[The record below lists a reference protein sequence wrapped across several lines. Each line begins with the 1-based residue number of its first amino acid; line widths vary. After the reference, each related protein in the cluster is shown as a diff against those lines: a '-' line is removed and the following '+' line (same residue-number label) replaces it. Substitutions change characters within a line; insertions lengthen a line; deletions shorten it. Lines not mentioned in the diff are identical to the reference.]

1 MTEAEKKELLEMY
14 TRDKGLDSL
23 AFLKKSLHGK
33 TEMTEED
40 AREDLYR
47 RIFKALGISA
57 GDVENATEKAWE
69 WAFGTFDSQASP
81 EDKKEIGR
89 KILEGSW

>member
-1 MTEAEKKELLEMY
+1 MTETEKKELLEMY

-33 TEMTEED
+33 AEMAEED

-47 RIFKALGISA
+47 RIFKALGVPDN
-57 GDVENATEKAWE
+57 DVKNAIDSAWE
-69 WAFGTFDSQASP
+69 WAFKTFDSQTSP
-81 EDKKEIGR
+81 EDE
-89 KILEGSW
+89 KID

>member
-14 TRDKGLDSL
+14 TRDKGIDSL

-33 TEMTEED
+33 AEMSEED

-47 RIFKALGISA
+47 RIFKSLGVSA
-57 GDVENATEKAWE
+57 DDVENATEKAWE
-69 WAFGTFDSQASP
+69 WAFKTFDGMASP
-81 EDKKEIGR
+81 ENEKEIDR
-89 KILEGSW
+89 KILEGDW

>member
-1 MTEAEKKELLEMY
+1 MKETEKKELLEMY

-33 TEMTEED
+33 AEMAEEN

-47 RIFKALGISA
+47 RIFKSLGISA
-57 GDVENATEKAWE
+57 GDVENATERAWE
-69 WAFGTFDSQASP
+69 WAFKTFDSQIYY
-81 EDKKEIGR
+81 KKMKGR
-89 KILEGSW
+89 